1 MFGGL
6 SDAIADAG
14 LYILQILFV
23 ASLISLCVYIP
34 VLIKIKQIL
43 QNQNIY
49 FSYEK
54 HYFWILLMISS
65 CIAYLLFLVFF
76 IARFDLDIKRLD
88 IVAKFIL
95 TFLVCLPNVLFFNSI
110 RKKSNKSIESNNG
123 KNKFLI
129 KIFAITILSS
139 FIQLPICVFIC
150 SIILVLVL

>member
-34 VLIKIKQIL
+34 VLIKIKKIL

-54 HYFWILLMISS
+54 HYFWILLMTSS

-76 IARFDLDIKRLD
+76 IARFDLEIRHCGEVYFDIFSLF
-88 IVAKFIL
+88 AKYFI
-95 TFLVCLPNVLFFNSI
+95 F
-110 RKKSNKSIESNNG
+110 
-123 KNKFLI
+123 
-129 KIFAITILSS
+129 
-139 FIQLPICVFIC
+139 
-150 SIILVLVL
+150 